1 MRFFSP
7 RSTQDDI
14 VLGVPLTP
22 SRGRV
27 LRLNTEDQAFH
38 ATIWGQTGSGKSRF
52 LQSMFLQHLTKG
64 HGVCLIDPHHDL
76 SFDTLSYL
84 VEQGYF
90 KNDDA
95 FERLVYLD
103 WGNASYVPFNVLAAP
118 GSPQTVALN
127 ALEAMLRV
135 WPELRRAPTF
145 QTLVLGSM
153 IVLIKNQ
160 LSLTSLHEFLSD
172 TDFRERCLARVDD
185 PLILQTFAR
194 FGKISGQA
202 QEAGSALRRAF
213 LMSFHDISR
222 LSLGQPDCILNFRE
236 LMDEGRSLIINLGN
250 IGDAETRRL
259 IGALLLVQ
267 IEQAA
272 LSRTDIPTDLR
283 RPWTVL
289 LDEWPSFAAT
299 DKAIATILEQ
309 TRKFGLRLYLAAQST
324 SQVSSD
330 SLEGALENCRLNV
343 AFGLGRNSAVDQS
356 RQLAGGEAQKETN
369 LVGRL
374 LAPAPEPEVPY
385 REQVDTLMQH
395 LQVLPPQEAYV
406 KLHTSPPVRIKALEV
421 HNPRPS
427 ATELASVL
435 ATYRTRYQRS
445 RTEAEA
451 RMTLPMRARAT
462 AELPSLP
469 FELFSRTQGRG

>member
-1 MRFFSP
+1 VSFFSP
-7 RSTQDDI
+7 RSTHDDI
-14 VLGVPLTP
+14 VLGVPITP
-22 SRGRV
+22 RRDRL
-27 LRLNTEDQAFH
+27 LRLKAADQALH
-38 ATIWGQTGSGKSRF
+38 ATIWGRTGSGKSRF

-90 KNDDA
+90 KNDTA
-95 FERLVYLD
+95 FDRLIYLD
-103 WGNASYVPFNVLAAP
+103 WGNGSYVPFNVLSAP

-127 ALEAMLRV
+127 TLEAMFRV

-153 IVLIKNQ
+153 IVLIKNH
-160 LSLTSLHEFLSD
+160 LPLTSLHEFLSD
-172 TDFRERCLARVDD
+172 AEFREQCLARVDD
-185 PLILQTFAR
+185 PLIRQTFAR
-194 FGKISGQA
+194 FGKVSGQA

-213 LMSFHDISR
+213 LMAFHDISR
-222 LSLGQPDCILNFRE
+222 LSMGQPDCILNFRE
-236 LMDEGRSLIINLGN
+236 VMDEGRSVIINLGN

-272 LSRTDIPTDLR
+272 LSRTDIPTHLR

-356 RQLAGGEAQKETN
+356 RQLAGGDVRQKTN
-369 LVGRL
+369 LIERI
-374 LAPAPEPEVPY
+374 LAPSPEPQVPY
-385 REQVDTLMQH
+385 REQIDTLMQD

-406 KLHTSPPVRIKALEV
+406 KLHTAPPVRIKALEV
-421 HNPRPS
+421 HNPRPA

-435 ATYRTRYQRS
+435 ATYRSRYQRS
-445 RTEAEA
+445 RTQAEA
-451 RMTLPMRARAT
+451 RMAIPMRANPTVDR
-462 AELPSLP
+462 PSLP
-469 FELFSRTQGRG
+469 FELFGGAQGRG